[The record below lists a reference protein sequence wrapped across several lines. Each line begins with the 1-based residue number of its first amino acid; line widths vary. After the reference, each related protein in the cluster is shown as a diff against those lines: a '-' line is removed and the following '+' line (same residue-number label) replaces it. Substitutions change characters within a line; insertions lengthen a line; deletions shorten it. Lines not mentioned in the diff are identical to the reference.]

1 MNDCWLIWPSAK
13 ANSVDGTKNVL
24 EVDQMGTRRKLKMR
38 RLINVTLEAV
48 AQGEIHKPQAALQLL
63 AVGVPVS
70 VIGRVLGFTD
80 ASPLNSE
87 TVDVLAGMSTSS
99 VQG

>member
-1 MNDCWLIWPSAK
+1 
-13 ANSVDGTKNVL
+13 
-24 EVDQMGTRRKLKMR
+24 MGTRRKLKMR

-48 AQGEIHKPQAALQLL
+48 AQGEIHKSQAALQLL

-80 ASPLNSE
+80 ASPTDSE
-87 TVDVLAGMSTSS
+87 TVDVPAGMSTPS